1 MSKLNY
7 KANYQAG
14 DYSSVMSKGITAQRL
29 EEAMEERGLDQ
40 SELARIVGCSPA
52 AINQILSG
60 KTRNSRFLPVIATRL
75 GKPLSYLQGASND
88 PDDYGPRSADLI
100 DSDEVQIDSIDL
112 AYGMGGTFLDS
123 DAVEV
128 SKSTFSRGW
137 LRQYTESPPEH
148 LFSATGV
155 GDSMYPTIHD
165 RDGIIADRSRR
176 RIDQGDRIWAIV
188 FGGFG
193 MIKRLRPMPDG
204 TVRIMSDNPQ
214 VSDEIATDGD
224 LTIIGRVVAIVRSV

>member
-1 MSKLNY
+1 MADSPRGMTQSALVTRISELM
-7 KANYQAG
+7 
-14 DYSSVMSKGITAQRL
+14 DQRD
-29 EEAMEERGLDQ
+29 LDQ
-40 SELARIVGCSPA
+40 STLARRVGCTPG
-52 AINQILSG
+52 AINQIMKGRTQS
-60 KTRNSRFLPVIATRL
+60 SRFLPKIATVL
-75 GKPLSYLQGASND
+75 GVPYEFLVGETDD
-88 PDDYGPRSADLI
+88 PDDWQQGDL
-100 DSDEVQIDSIDL
+100 SDEVQIDSIDL
-112 AYGMGGTFLDS
+112 AYGMGGTFLDT

-137 LRQYTESPPEH
+137 LRQYTESAPEH

-214 VSDEIATDGD
+214 VSDEFATDGD
-224 LTIIGRVVAIVRSV
+224 LTIVGRVVAIVRSV

>member
-1 MSKLNY
+1 
-7 KANYQAG
+7 
-14 DYSSVMSKGITAQRL
+14 
-29 EEAMEERGLDQ
+29 
-40 SELARIVGCSPA
+40 
-52 AINQILSG
+52 
-60 KTRNSRFLPVIATRL
+60 
-75 GKPLSYLQGASND
+75 
-88 PDDYGPRSADLI
+88 
-100 DSDEVQIDSIDL
+100 
-112 AYGMGGTFLDS
+112 
-123 DAVEV
+123 
-128 SKSTFSRGW
+128 
-137 LRQYTESPPEH
+137 
-148 LFSATGV
+148 
-155 GDSMYPTIHD
+155 MYPTIHD

>member
-137 LRQYTESPPEH
+137 LRQYTESPPASVIRCIRPSMTATES
-148 LFSATGV
+148 LPIARVGASTKATGS
-155 GDSMYPTIHD
+155 GPSSSADS
-165 RDGIIADRSRR
+165 A
-176 RIDQGDRIWAIV
+176 
-188 FGGFG
+188 
-193 MIKRLRPMPDG
+193 
-204 TVRIMSDNPQ
+204 
-214 VSDEIATDGD
+214 
-224 LTIIGRVVAIVRSV
+224 